1 MRRRREQQKQD
12 REQRILRAAGR
23 LFSTRGYS
31 RTSVEDIARAS
42 RLAVGTVYNYVDS
55 KSELLLT
62 ILRRE
67 TDDLIAAGGRIA
79 DEMQGDPVA
88 GVASLLDLFVTVISR
103 HDRRLWREL
112 FSAAIADPLT
122 IGARAFENDARL
134 VAQLGAL
141 MGNLKA
147 RGEIDP
153 GLDTTRVAMAFYSVA
168 FSWSMA
174 FLMSDEMT
182 LESLREEI
190 RQGVLVIGRGVFR
203 STPAGTK
210 QLSGTEKVR

>member
-1 MRRRREQQKQD
+1 MRRRREQQKQE
-12 REQRILRAAGR
+12 REWRILRAAGR

-55 KSELLLT
+55 KADLLLT

-79 DEMQGDPVA
+79 DEMQGDPAA
-88 GVASLLDLFVTVISR
+88 GVALLLDLFVTVISR

-134 VAQLGAL
+134 VAQLAAL
-141 MGNLKA
+141 LESLKA
-147 RGEIDP
+147 RGAIDP
-153 GLDTTRVAMAFYSVA
+153 GLETTRAAMAFYAVA

-182 LESLREEI
+182 LEDLREEI
-190 RQGVLVIGRGVFR
+190 RQGVRMVGRGVFGR
-203 STPAGTK
+203 VPAGTED
-210 QLSGTEKVR
+210 LR

>member
-1 MRRRREQQKQD
+1 M
-12 REQRILRAAGR
+12 RAAGR

-55 KSELLLT
+55 KADLLLT
-62 ILRRE
+62 ILRLE
-67 TDDLIAAGGRIA
+67 TDDLIATGGRIA

-88 GVASLLDLFVTVISR
+88 RVASLLDLFVTVISR

-122 IGARAFENDARL
+122 IGALAFENDARL
-134 VAQLGAL
+134 VAQLAAL
-141 MGNLKA
+141 LESLKA
-147 RGEIDP
+147 RGAIDP
-153 GLDTTRVAMAFYSVA
+153 GLETTRAAMAFYAVA

-182 LESLREEI
+182 LEDLREEI
-190 RQGVLVIGRGVFR
+190 RQGVRMVGRGVFGR
-203 STPAGTK
+203 VPAGTED
-210 QLSGTEKVR
+210 LR